1 MAFLFIQQGPNKGAV
16 FHLHQGTAKIGRNP
30 TNDLVVPDDT
40 VSRFHAEIYPRAG
53 HYYIRDLERSQGTF
67 VNDLRIFRETPLEN
81 DAVIRL
87 GQTEILFQMEENDQT
102 PSQWKT
108 GESEPVLKDKT
119 PSDMMVLEPG
129 KTIAFSLPSRETA
142 TPVLM
147 DKHWEILSRVA
158 DATLSVFDLDLLL
171 GTLMD
176 MLFEMFSP
184 DRGVILL
191 YEKDKNELIPKVYRP
206 RQGEVNVS
214 STIVHYAIENRM
226 SLLIGDTSEDLRFSA
241 AKSIVAQAIR
251 SAICSPLVREDR
263 VLGVIYIDAM
273 SHKITYTKED
283 LTLLNIVAAH
293 AAISIENTLLIE
305 EKVRAERLA
314 AIGTAVAGIS
324 HYVKNILTGLIGS
337 GHLIDMGL
345 QTSDMDLIKSAWPI
359 QKRSAGK
366 ISTLVQDM
374 LSYSKEREPDWELGN
389 LNALL
394 TEIYEEQRERAQNA
408 SVDLQLELDENL
420 PDSQYDQKG
429 IHDTILN
436 IVTNAIEACTDMPN
450 ARVVLR
456 SLQPNPNQLSVLA
469 IDNGPGIP
477 DDIRKKIFEPFFS
490 TKGSKGTGLGLSV
503 ARKTVEEHYGTLV
516 LDTTPGQGITFIL
529 TLPRKKPDQTQSP
542 LKGSQV

>member
-1 MAFLFIQQGPNKGAV
+1 MAYLLIQKGANKDSI
-16 FHLHQGTAKIGRNP
+16 FHLREGTVKIGRNP
-30 TNDLVVPDDT
+30 ANDLVVPDET
-40 VSRFHAEIYPRAG
+40 VSRSHAEIYLKAG
-53 HYYIRDLERSQGTF
+53 RYYIRDLQSSQGTF
-67 VNDLRIFRETPLEN
+67 VNSLRVSRETPLEN

-87 GQTEILFQMEENDQT
+87 GQTEILFRMEEKDQS

-108 GESEPVLKDKT
+108 GDSEPVLKDKT
-119 PSDMMVLEPG
+119 PSGMMVLEPG
-129 KTIAFSLPSRETA
+129 KTIAFSLPSKKTA
-142 TPVLM
+142 GPGIT

-158 DATLSVFDLDLLL
+158 DATLSVFDLDQLL

-176 MLFEMFSP
+176 MVFEMFHP
-184 DRGVILL
+184 DRGVILF

-206 RQGEVNVS
+206 MQGEVNVS
-214 STIVHYAIENRM
+214 RTIVNYAIENRM
-226 SLLIGDTSEDLRFSA
+226 SLLIGDTSEDSRFSS

-251 SAICSPLVREDR
+251 SAICSPLVRQER
-263 VLGVIYIDAM
+263 VFGVIYIDAM
-273 SHKITYTKED
+273 SHKITYTNED

-293 AAISIENTLLIE
+293 AAISIENALLIE
-305 EKVRAERLA
+305 EKVRSERLA

-337 GHLIDMGL
+337 EHLIDMGL
-345 QTSDMDLIKSAWPI
+345 QTKDMDLIKSAWPI

-394 TEIYEEQRERAQNA
+394 KEIYEEQKERAQKA
-408 SVDLQLELDENL
+408 TVDIQLDLDQNL

-436 IVTNAIEACTDMPN
+436 IVTNAIEACADIPN
-450 ARVVLR
+450 ARIVLR
-456 SLQPNPNQLSVLA
+456 SLEPNPNQLSVLV

-477 DDIRKKIFEPFFS
+477 DDIREKIFEPFFS

-503 ARKTVEEHYGTLV
+503 ARKTVKEHAGTLV
-516 LDTTPGQGITFIL
+516 LDAIPEQGTTFTI
-529 TLPRKKPDQTQSP
+529 TLPRKKPDQTQVP